1 LHKKI
6 KKIRNPQSEINEGD
20 QDSAISC
27 EISWSLIKEIITPR
41 NQSLLK
47 ESNMDVRIVVCGMGR
62 VGQAFVNLLIQ
73 KGKDLQKRYDLN
85 LKVVA
90 AVDIGGAALSPTGL
104 PLEDLMAHVKKG
116 GKVEDMPG
124 FGKKGLSGKDA
135 LSSIPA
141 ELLVETT
148 PTNIK
153 DGEPGMTHL
162 RTALAHG
169 KHVVTAAKGPLVLRY
184 KELKDLADKSKVK
197 LMISAATAAALPT
210 LDVGLTCLAGTE
222 VLNAEGILNGTTNY
236 ILTRMYE
243 EGTPYQDALAEAQ
256 KMGVAEPDPSLD
268 VEGRDT
274 ANKILLIANE
284 VLQAGLSL
292 KDIPVEGITRV
303 TPEDIQKAKREGK
316 VIKLIGKAEKKNGK
330 VVASVAPMALP
341 LDHPLATVR
350 GTEKAISYLTDTMD
364 RVTVSGGKS
373 NPVGAAAAVL
383 KDIIRIYQK

>member
-1 LHKKI
+1 
-6 KKIRNPQSEINEGD
+6 
-20 QDSAISC
+20 
-27 EISWSLIKEIITPR
+27 
-41 NQSLLK
+41 
-47 ESNMDVRIVVCGMGR
+47 MDVRIIICGMGR

-73 KGKDLQKRYDLN
+73 KKKDLQNRYDLN

-90 AVDIGGAALSPTGL
+90 AVDIGGAAASTAGL
-104 PLEDLMAHVKKG
+104 PLEDLVAHLNKRG
-116 GKVEDMPG
+116 RVEEMRG
-124 FGKKGLSGKDA
+124 FGKKGLSGKDVI
-135 LSSIPA
+135 SSIPA
-141 ELLVETT
+141 DLLVETT
-148 PTNIK
+148 PTNIR

-162 RTALAHG
+162 RTALTYNR
-169 KHVVTAAKGPLVLRY
+169 HVVTAAKGPLVVDYKGL
-184 KELKDLADKSKVK
+184 KELAKKAKVK
-197 LMISAATAAALPT
+197 MMISAATAAALPT

-236 ILTRMYE
+236 ILTRMHE

-274 ANKILLIANE
+274 ANKTLLIANE
-284 VLQAGLSL
+284 VFQAGLSL

-303 TPEDIQKAKREGK
+303 TPEDIQEAKKKGK
-316 VIKLIGKAEKKNGK
+316 VIKLIGKVEKKEGK

-341 LDHPLATVR
+341 LDHPLASVR

-373 NPVGAAAAVL
+373 NPVGAAAALL
-383 KDIIRIYQK
+383 KDIIRVYQK

>member
-1 LHKKI
+1 
-6 KKIRNPQSEINEGD
+6 
-20 QDSAISC
+20 
-27 EISWSLIKEIITPR
+27 
-41 NQSLLK
+41 
-47 ESNMDVRIVVCGMGR
+47 MDVRIVVCGMGR

>member
-1 LHKKI
+1 
-6 KKIRNPQSEINEGD
+6 
-20 QDSAISC
+20 
-27 EISWSLIKEIITPR
+27 
-41 NQSLLK
+41 
-47 ESNMDVRIVVCGMGR
+47 MDVRIVICGLGR
-62 VGQAFVNLLIQ
+62 VGQAFVDLLMQ

-85 LKVVA
+85 LRVVA
-90 AVDIGGAALSPTGL
+90 AVDIGGAAVSPAGL
-104 PLEDLMAHVKKG
+104 PLEDLLAHLKKG
-116 GKVEDMPG
+116 GKVEEMPG
-124 FGKKGLSGKDA
+124 FGQKGYSGKDA

-162 RTALAHG
+162 RTALVHG

-184 KELKDLADKSKVK
+184 RELKDLADKSRVK

-210 LDVGLTCLAGTE
+210 LDVGLSCLAGTE

-243 EGTPYQDALAEAQ
+243 EGTPYKDALAEAQ

-284 VLQAGLSL
+284 VMQAGLSL
-292 KDIPVEGITRV
+292 QDIPVEGITRV
-303 TPEDIQKAKREGK
+303 TPEDIQKARKEGK
-316 VIKLIGKAEKKNGK
+316 VIKLIGRAEKKDGK
-330 VVASVAPMALP
+330 VAASVAPMALP
-341 LDHPLATVR
+341 LEHPLASVR

-373 NPVGAAAAVL
+373 NPVGAAAALL

>member
-1 LHKKI
+1 
-6 KKIRNPQSEINEGD
+6 
-20 QDSAISC
+20 
-27 EISWSLIKEIITPR
+27 
-41 NQSLLK
+41 
-47 ESNMDVRIVVCGMGR
+47 MDVRLIICGMGR

-73 KGKDLQKRYDLN
+73 KNKDLQKRYDLN

-90 AVDIGGAALSPTGL
+90 AVDIGGVAASTTGL
-104 PLEDLMAHVKKG
+104 PLEDLIAHLKKG
-116 GKVEDMPG
+116 GRVEEMRS
-124 FGKKGLSGKDA
+124 FGKKGISGKEA
-135 LSSIPA
+135 LSSISA
-141 ELLVETT
+141 DLLVETT

-153 DGEPGMTHL
+153 DGEPGMTHI
-162 RTALAHG
+162 RTALTYG
-169 KHVVTAAKGPLVLRY
+169 RHVVTAAKGPLVVDYHGL
-184 KELKDLADKSKVK
+184 KELAKKSKAK
-197 LMISAATAAALPT
+197 MMISAATAAALPT
-210 LDVGLTCLAGTE
+210 LDVGLSCLAGTE

-236 ILTRMYE
+236 ILTRMSE
-243 EGTPYQDALAEAQ
+243 EGTPYLDALAEAQ

-284 VLQAGLSL
+284 VFQAGLSL

-316 VIKLIGKAEKKNGK
+316 VIKLIGKAEKKDGK

-341 LDHPLATVR
+341 LDHPLASVR